1 MNIQQVNSAIM
12 FGSFTTVELDSI
24 ISAVKMARAALTIQ
38 NKRAMRIGT
47 RVRWSSAKNPRGE
60 CGVVEKIATKF
71 VTVRTDSD
79 FRWRVPA
86 SMLEV
91 V

>member
-24 ISAVKMARAALTIQ
+24 IDAVKFARACLTAQ
-38 NKRAMRIGT
+38 NKRAMSIGS

-60 CGVVEKIATKF
+60 SGVVEKIATKF
-71 VTVRTDSD
+71 VTVRTDGD